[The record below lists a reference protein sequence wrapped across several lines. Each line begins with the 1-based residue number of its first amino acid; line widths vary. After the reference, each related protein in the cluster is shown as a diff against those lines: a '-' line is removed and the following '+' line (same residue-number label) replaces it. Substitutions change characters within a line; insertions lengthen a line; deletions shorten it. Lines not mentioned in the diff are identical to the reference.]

1 MNMTGLFVGLIAV
14 AAGILQ
20 GVTGMGGGLIQMLVL
35 PLFFPV
41 QLASAIAGCA
51 CLFLTAAMAFQYRK
65 KANVRMAI
73 VPALLYMAASGLA
86 IHFSAGWNPVIIKKL
101 LGGFLVLL
109 ALYFLVIQP
118 KAKLKPGP
126 VLSIVFFLVA
136 GTCDGLFSVGSPLM
150 VLYFLSKTEDKEEY
164 LGSIQLAFFLSLFSS
179 TVVRISHR
187 ILLPVH
193 IPAVLA
199 AIVGIWVGLGIANR
213 IVKRIDAELFRKFV
227 YGAIILSGIYNLVF

>member
-1 MNMTGLFVGLIAV
+1 MNTTGLFVGLIAV

-20 GVTGMGGGLIQMLVL
+20 GVTGMGGGMIQMLVL
-35 PLFFPV
+35 PFFFPV
-41 QLASAIAGCA
+41 QLASAIAGTA
-51 CLFLTAAMAFQYRK
+51 CLFLTAAMFFRYRK
-65 KANVRMAI
+65 KANIRLAI
-73 VPALLYMAASGLA
+73 LPALLYMAASGLA
-86 IHFSAGWNPVIIKKL
+86 IHFSAGWNPAIIKKM
-101 LGGFLVLL
+101 LGIFLILL

-164 LGSIQLAFFLSLFSS
+164 LGSIQLAFFISLFSS

-187 ILLPVH
+187 ILLPEH
-193 IPAVLA
+193 IPAVA
-199 AIVGIWVGLGIANR
+199 AAVIGIWAGLAVANR
-213 IVKRIDAELFRKFV
+213 IVKRVDEALFRKFV
-227 YGAIILSGIYNLVF
+227 YGAIVLSGLYNLLA

>member
-1 MNMTGLFVGLIAV
+1 MNITGLFAGLIAV
-14 AAGILQ
+14 VAGILQ

-35 PLFFPV
+35 PLLFPV
-41 QLASAIAGCA
+41 QLASAIAGA
-51 CLFLTAAMAFQYRK
+51 SCLFLTAVMFFQYRK

-73 VPALLYMAASGLA
+73 LPALLYMAASGLA
-86 IHFSAGWNPVIIKKL
+86 IHFSAGWNPSIIRKI
-101 LGGFLVLL
+101 LGMFLILL

-118 KAKLKPGP
+118 KAGLNPGP
-126 VLSIVFFLVA
+126 ILSIVFFLVA

-164 LGSIQLAFFLSLFSS
+164 LGTIQLAFFLSLFSS

-187 ILLPVH
+187 ILMQEH

-199 AIVGIWVGLGIANR
+199 VVAGICVGLWIANR
-213 IVKRIDAELFRKFV
+213 IVKHIDAKLFRKIV
-227 YGAIILSGIYNLVF
+227 YGAIVLSGFYNLVF